1 MQGAQ
6 QALDNAANLT
16 GQAAANSSSG
26 PMSDA
31 LKQSLADAQ
40 QALNQAASA
49 AENGDQATAKN
60 MTAQAQQALAQ
71 AHGQAQAAQS
81 GLAQADSS
89 TPGQPQPDSQ
99 QGSTPSA
106 SKSSSKS
113 SSKSASESTSSKSD
127 SPRDVSKIGQGALAA
142 GPGKSS
148 AKPASAF
155 AGLPAR
161 DRAALQQSQAEK
173 YPQEF
178 GSLIEQYMESLYDQP
193 GS

>member
-1 MQGAQ
+1 
-6 QALDNAANLT
+6 
-16 GQAAANSSSG
+16 
-26 PMSDA
+26 MSDA
-31 LKQSLADAQ
+31 LKQTLADAQ

-49 AENGDQATAKN
+49 AAKGDQAAAKKL
-60 MTAQAQQALAQ
+60 TDKAQQSLAQ
-71 AHGQAQAAQS
+71 AHGEARAAQS

-89 TPGQPQPDSQ
+89 DGSAPDNSQPDGQ
-99 QGSTPSA
+99 QGS
-106 SKSSSKS
+106 KNSSKPGS
-113 SSKSASESTSSKSD
+113 GSASASEQASTSSKSG
-127 SPRDVSKIGQGALAA
+127 SPRDVSKIGQGTLAA

-148 AKPASAF
+148 AKPASSF

-178 GSLIEQYMESLYDQP
+178 GSLIEQYMESLSDQP

>member
-1 MQGAQ
+1 MA
-6 QALDNAANLT
+6 
-16 GQAAANSSSG
+16 
-26 PMSDA
+26 DA
-31 LKQSLADAQ
+31 LKQALADAQ

-49 AENGDQATAKN
+49 AAKGDQATAKKL
-60 MTAQAQQALAQ
+60 TDKAQQSLAQAQ
-71 AHGQAQAAQS
+71 GQAQAAQS

-89 TPGQPQPDSQ
+89 DGSTPGKSQPDGQ
-99 QGSTPSA
+99 QGSTTPA
-106 SKSSSKS
+106 AKSSSKPS
-113 SSKSASESTSSKSD
+113 GNGSASASAQAQTSGGSN
-127 SPRDVSKIGQGALAA
+127 SPRDVSKIDQGTLAA

-178 GSLIEQYMESLYDQP
+178 GSLIEQYMESLSDQP